1 MGMYTRVKAELLTIG
16 DELLYG
22 QVLDTNSQWMGVE
35 LGKRGIQVVRK
46 TSLGDVREE
55 ILQAL
60 QDATRRADVVLITG
74 GLGPT
79 KDDITKKTLAEFF
92 NSGLVFHAEAYDA
105 LEKFF
110 RSRGKEVS
118 ETNKSQAVL
127 PSNAIYLPNTCGTA
141 PGMWFEEN
149 GVVVVSMPGV
159 PFEMKELMLREV
171 LPRIQKQKKL
181 PVLIH
186 KIIRTVGVGESVL
199 SDILEPWETALPDNM
214 KLAYLPSIGEV
225 KLRLTCHGD
234 DLETLQQ
241 DARRQLQNMLT
252 LVKPYVF
259 AYSEKPME
267 QALGE
272 LLVQRGVTVSTAESC
287 SGGYLAH
294 LFTSVAGSSQY
305 FKGSIVAYHNDVKRS
320 MLQVPDSDI
329 QQYGAVSE
337 AVVRQMALQVR
348 QRLNTDI
355 GLASTGIAGPGGG
368 TEEKPVGTV
377 WVALAHEHGVV
388 SRKLQLTARRDL
400 NIRLTA
406 VNLLNLLRQELNV
419 EISEEELW
427 SGTGLD

>member
-1 MGMYTRVKAELLTIG
+1 MYTRVKAELLTIG